1 MKSEPT
7 SDDEKR
13 VELDD
18 SNNDVGIDSVNYYLF
33 IKPPELEKHIYN
45 WSIETIHTVK

>member
-33 IKPPELEKHIYN
+33 IKPPELEKHYT
-45 WSIETIHTVK
+45 IEVKKQYIQ